1 MEGTI
6 VVIAETD
13 HGAVTPA
20 SLEAAAF
27 AGRLGESLRLPVRLV
42 LPGGMER
49 SRAGAP
55 GLPVTAIPG
64 AAMAQYSSE
73 TWTMSLAPILQS
85 RKAEFVVLAHSS
97 RGADFAPGLAMRLRG
112 SCVTAVESFRREGA
126 AVVFSRPA
134 WNGKLRME
142 VEPQALPAVVTVLPG
157 AVKPAVPPRKDPAE
171 TEMEME
177 EIDAGAPAAGR
188 IEPLGTIAAE
198 PGGARLAEA
207 DVIVAAGKG
216 MGSAENIGLIEEL
229 AGHFPHSAVAGS
241 RAACD
246 AGWVDHRLQIGQT
259 GKTVA
264 PKLYI
269 ACGISGAVQHLAG
282 MRGALCTA
290 AINRD
295 PQAPIFRVADYG
307 VVEDL
312 TTFLPLL
319 VEAIEKR
326 KRRSPA

>member
-1 MEGTI
+1 MEETI
-6 VVIAETD
+6 VVVAEID
-13 HGAVTPA
+13 HGSVTPA

-27 AGRLGESLRLPVRLV
+27 AGQLGESLRLPLRLV
-42 LPGGMER
+42 V
-49 SRAGAP
+49 AGAIDREQAAAA
-55 GLPVTAIPG
+55 GIPATVVAG
-64 AAMAQYSSE
+64 AAMAQYCSE

-85 RKAEFVVLAHSS
+85 RKAAFVVLAHSS
-97 RGADFAPGLAMRLRG
+97 RGADFAPGLAMRMGG
-112 SCVTAVESFRREGA
+112 SCVTAVESFRREGG

-134 WNGKLRME
+134 WNGKLRMD
-142 VEPQALPAVVTVLPG
+142 VAPQAFPAVVTVMPG
-157 AVKPAVPPRKDPAE
+157 AVKADAPLRKDRAARE
-171 TEMEME
+171 GV
-177 EIDAGAPAAGR
+177 EIVAVAPAAGR
-188 IEPLGTIAAE
+188 IEPLVTIAAE
-198 PGGARLAEA
+198 AGGTRLSEA
-207 DVIVAAGKG
+207 DVIVAVGKG
-216 MGSAENIGLIEEL
+216 VGSPENLRLVEEL
-229 AGHFPHSAVAGS
+229 AGCFPHSAVAGS

-269 ACGISGAVQHLAG
+269 ACGISGAVQHVAG
-282 MRGALCTA
+282 MRGAFCTA

-307 VVEDL
+307 VIEDL

-319 VEAIEKR
+319 VGAIEKR

>member
-20 SLEAAAF
+20 SFEAAAF

-42 LPGGMER
+42 LPGAIDRGHAAA
-49 SRAGAP
+49 AG
-55 GLPVTAIPG
+55 IPATVVGG
-64 AAMAQYSSE
+64 AATAQYCSE
-73 TWTMSLAPILQS
+73 TWMASLAPILQR
-85 RKAEFVVLAHSS
+85 RKAAFVVLAHSS
-97 RGADFAPGLAMRLRG
+97 HGADFAPGLAMRLGG
-112 SCVTAVESFRREGA
+112 SCVTAVEAFRLEGA

-142 VEPQALPAVVTVLPG
+142 VEPHSLPAVVTVLPG
-157 AVKPAVPPRKDPAE
+157 AVKPAVPPPKDPAE
-171 TEMEME
+171 TEME
-177 EIDAGAPAAGR
+177 EIAAGEPAAGR
-188 IEPLGTIAAE
+188 IEPLGTIEAE
-198 PGGARLAEA
+198 PGGARLSEA

-216 MGSAENIGLIEEL
+216 VGSPENVRLVEEL
-229 AGHFPHSAVAGS
+229 ARLFPRSAVAGS

-269 ACGISGAVQHLAG
+269 ACGISGAAQHLAG

-295 PQAPIFRVADYG
+295 PQAPIFRIADYG

-319 VEAIEKR
+319 VEAIAKS

>member
-6 VVIAETD
+6 VVIAEID
-13 HGAVTPA
+13 HGSVTPA

-27 AGRLGESLRLPVRLV
+27 AGQLGESLRLPLRLV
-42 LPGGMER
+42 V
-49 SRAGAP
+49 AGAIDREQAAAA
-55 GLPVTAIPG
+55 GIPATVVAG

-85 RKAEFVVLAHSS
+85 RKATFVVLAHSS
-97 RGADFAPGLAMRLRG
+97 RGADLAPGLAMRLGG
-112 SCVTAVESFRREGA
+112 SCVTAVEAFRLDGG
-126 AVVFSRPA
+126 AVVFSRQA

-142 VEPQALPAVVTVLPG
+142 VEPQSVPAVVTVMPG
-157 AVKPAVPPRKDPAE
+157 AVKPAVPPRKDPADA
-171 TEMEME
+171 EMEME
-177 EIDAGAPAAGR
+177 EIDAGAPISGR
-188 IEPLGTIAAE
+188 MEPLGTIEAE

-216 MGSAENIGLIEEL
+216 LGSAENIGLVEEL

-264 PKLYI
+264 P
-269 ACGISGAVQHLAG
+269 
-282 MRGALCTA
+282 
-290 AINRD
+290 
-295 PQAPIFRVADYG
+295 
-307 VVEDL
+307 
-312 TTFLPLL
+312 
-319 VEAIEKR
+319 
-326 KRRSPA
+326 